1 MSINR
6 KQTTVWKAGD
16 TDLLVRRDLLS
27 LKAYEPIKPPDVS
40 DTVDGEKLQRKKAP
54 ARREIIKLNGNE
66 NPYGCSPRVQKALA
80 TTNLLHIYP
89 DPDQDLVRAELSKYV
104 GVDAKNIVVGSGSDE
119 LIDLTFRLFLEP
131 GDRVINCTPTFGMYS
146 VNTEICGGKAVNV
159 PRYKDFA
166 IDVHTIED
174 KMDSR
179 TKIIVVASPN
189 NPDGSITPPMDI
201 LRLLRTGAI
210 VLVDEAY
217 FEFTNG
223 VTLAKEVI
231 ENSNLIVVR
240 TFSKWAGLAGLRV
253 GYGIFPQ
260 KIADR
265 IMAIKPPYNV
275 NIAAQIAVLESMK
288 DLPYLRKNVALIR
301 KEKDRMYKALQSVSF
316 LQPYPS
322 EANFILSRVTKGGAK
337 NLRDFLLSEGI
348 MTRYFDT
355 PGLQDCLRISVG
367 KPEHTDAVMAAMRK
381 FKYNSK

>member
-1 MSINR
+1 M
-6 KQTTVWKAGD
+6 
-16 TDLLVRRDLLS
+16 LVRRDLLGF
-27 LKAYEPIKPPDVS
+27 KAYVPIKPPDVS
-40 DTVDGEKLQRKKAP
+40 DTVSGEKPQRQQSAI
-54 ARREIIKLNGNE
+54 RRETIKLNGNE
-66 NPYGCSPRVQKALA
+66 NPYGPSPRVQKALA
-80 TTNLLHIYP
+80 ASKLLHIYP
-89 DPDQDLVRAELSKYV
+89 DPDQDLVRAELAKYV
-104 GVDAKNIVVGSGSDE
+104 GVDASNIVVGSGSDE

-131 GDRVINCTPTFGMYS
+131 GDKVVNCTPTFGMYS
-146 VNTEICGGKAVNV
+146 VNTEICGGKVV
-159 PRYKDFA
+159 SIPRYKDFA

-174 KMDSR
+174 KMDRR
-179 TKIIVVASPN
+179 TKIIVIASPN

-265 IMAIKPPYNV
+265 IRAIKPPYNV

-301 KEKDRMYKALQSVSF
+301 KEKDRMYKALQGVSF
-316 LQPYPS
+316 LQLYPS

-337 NLRDFLLSEGI
+337 NLRDFMLSEGI

-355 PGLQDCLRISVG
+355 TRLQDCLRISVG